1 MEEES
6 SQRKSGAI
14 LSYLAILLNTLIQIV
29 YAPFLIRMLGQSEYG
44 LYSLVSSIIGYLTIL
59 DLGFGNAIIVYTS
72 KYKSQGKIEEEKK
85 LHGMFFVIFLIIGLI
100 AGILGIILFLNVG
113 KIFGE
118 TLTENE
124 ILKAKAMMLILS
136 VNLVI
141 TFSFSIY
148 SSILSA
154 YERFTFKKIIA
165 ILNSILKPLIMLP
178 LLFIGCK
185 SLTLII
191 IISILNIFTCLSNYL
206 YCKKKLNIIIKFNG
220 FDKKIFKVI
229 FGYSIFIFI
238 GEIVDKINWSADQFI
253 LGAVSG
259 TIAVSIYSVASQLNN
274 MFISF
279 SSIMSSIFLPKISK
293 MVATKVDDKKISDEF
308 VKIGRIQ
315 FFIIFLMA
323 SGFVVLGK
331 NFITLWAGDSYIESF
346 YVALVLILPLCVP
359 LIQTLGLSI
368 MQAKNKYKFRAII
381 TFIMSIINIIV
392 SIFLARR
399 YGPLGAA
406 IGTSISLI
414 VCNIVIL
421 NIYYYKALKLDIF
434 KFWKEIFKQIIPF
447 SIPIAII
454 IAFKL
459 ITKLDGWSGIIISG
473 GLYTIMYG
481 LTSYFIVMNEYE
493 KELIKKILIKIKKF

>member
-178 LLFIGCK
+178 LLFIGYK